1 MTTKSNLPDK
11 VKINHSL
18 KFDDYILSPSR
29 PLLPRNSENVE
40 KSIRGDKRLI
50 ERGGDFYQSTGK
62 ISLRKKIKR
71 NDWRYLYRY
80 QEL

>member
-1 MTTKSNLPDK
+1 MRATNNKNLPDK
-11 VKINHSL
+11 VQISNSL

-29 PLLPRNSENVE
+29 PLLRTSNNVN

-50 ERGGDFYQSTGK
+50 ERGSDFYQSTGK

-71 NDWRYLYRY
+71 KDWRYLYR
-80 QEL
+80 

>member
-1 MTTKSNLPDK
+1 MRATNNKNLPDK
-11 VKINHSL
+11 VQISNSF

-29 PLLPRNSENVE
+29 PLLRTSNNVN

-50 ERGGDFYQSTGK
+50 ERGSDFYQSTGK

-71 NDWRYLYRY
+71 KDWRYLYR
-80 QEL
+80 